1 MGDDN
6 GGFGY
11 FDNLWNWL
19 SGIVD
24 WLKSI
29 AEGVVQIPLNLW
41 NYIKDIP
48 GQVWEFVKQIPGQ
61 VWGFFESAFSS
72 LGDVVS
78 NIWNA
83 VKGIPDAILD
93 CLKWLFVPREDKI
106 NGSIQSLSN
115 TFKSTFGI
123 DSYDIS
129 NVLGTEAEISNQT
142 ATINIA
148 GFEFTCVFLDVRY
161 LVNAI
166 GTFRPV
172 IRGFVVF
179 MLVLYNLN
187 QFFALIRMAPM
198 GFGQHLQNQ
207 PMNCNVDYQP
217 MLNPPGFPR
226 LKG

>member
-1 MGDDN
+1 M
-6 GGFGY
+6 
-11 FDNLWNWL
+11 
-19 SGIVD
+19 
-24 WLKSI
+24 
-29 AEGVVQIPLNLW
+29 W

-48 GQVWEFVKQIPGQ
+48 GQVWDFVKQIPGQ
-61 VWGFFESAFSS
+61 VWSFFESAFSS

-93 CLKWLFVPREDKI
+93 GLKWLFVPSEDSI
-106 NGSIQSLSN
+106 NQSIQTLSN

-129 NVLGTEAEISNQT
+129 NVFGTETEIANQT
-142 ATINIA
+142 ATINVA
-148 GFEFTCVFLDVRY
+148 GFEFTCVVFDVKY
-161 LVNAI
+161 LVIAI
-166 GTFRPV
+166 STFRPV

-179 MLVLYNLN
+179 MLILYNIN
-187 QFFALIRMAPM
+187 QFFALIRQAPI
-198 GFGQHLQNQ
+198 GFGTHLQNQ

-217 MLNPPGFPR
+217 MLNSPDYPR